1 MEPPIL
7 GFDGTTVETS
17 SFGFDEMDFGMG
29 IFDDAEVASPST
41 PTREESGM
49 GIFDAE
55 VASPSTPTREESAKL
70 FRGHI
75 NGLPVHLLEHGP
87 SVVEVT
93 EEDYLAL
100 KVYRRRGPRTATTHS
115 QITASMSHAEAA
127 AMESAA
133 EAEAATQWPD
143 WAKRQAQGPQHF
155 PLYDEAL
162 VRGRPGSVLSPRARS
177 LRVLRWRTK
186 RLGQKRGAR
195 KRKTGSV
202 AADADDRISAQAAKI
217 AKTVMPVLVQMPMV
231 STEQMPLSPFTDQ
244 EASDEDIALRT

>member
-1 MEPPIL
+1 MEPLIL
-7 GFDGTTVETS
+7 GFDRTVETS
-17 SFGFDEMDFGMG
+17 SFGFDGMDFDVGMEA
-29 IFDDAEVASPST
+29 IFDDEEVPASPST
-41 PTREESGM
+41 P
-49 GIFDAE
+49 
-55 VASPSTPTREESAKL
+55 PREESAKL

-100 KVYRRRGPRTATTHS
+100 KVYRRRGPRTAATHS
-115 QITASMSHAEAA
+115 QITASMPPK
-127 AMESAA
+127 
-133 EAEAATQWPD
+133 TFV
-143 WAKRQAQGPQHF
+143 PQHF

-162 VRGRPGSVLSPRARS
+162 VRGKPGSVLSPRARS

-195 KRKTGSV
+195 KRKTGGAV
-202 AADADDRISAQAAKI
+202 PPPAKI

-231 STEQMPLSPFTDQ
+231 STKQMPLSPFTDQ
-244 EASDEDIALRT
+244 EASDEDVALRT

>member
-1 MEPPIL
+1 
-7 GFDGTTVETS
+7 
-17 SFGFDEMDFGMG
+17 
-29 IFDDAEVASPST
+29 
-41 PTREESGM
+41 
-49 GIFDAE
+49 
-55 VASPSTPTREESAKL
+55 
-70 FRGHI
+70 
-75 NGLPVHLLEHGP
+75 
-87 SVVEVT
+87 VT

-115 QITASMSHAEAA
+115 QITASMPPK
-127 AMESAA
+127 
-133 EAEAATQWPD
+133 TFV
-143 WAKRQAQGPQHF
+143 PQHF

-195 KRKTGSV
+195 KRKTDSPV
-202 AADADDRISAQAAKI
+202 PCSAKI
-217 AKTVMPVLVQMPMV
+217 AKTAMPVLVQMPMV